1 MSEERGVDG
10 GWPSGW
16 PYPLRYEV
24 ETDVSSDV
32 VVLGGGLAGCFAA
45 IAAARSGA
53 TVSLV
58 DKAATRRSGCVGAG
72 LDHWQEIHIPGVTR
86 VSAEQLTKARGQ
98 NHDGYFREEMNLV
111 MAREAWD
118 RLLDLEQMGIKIRDT
133 EGDYKG
139 AIQRDEETGLL
150 FAHDATA
157 RHSVIF
163 WGAGEFGKR
172 RQGIKPAL
180 HEECRRLGVK
190 IYDRV
195 MATGLL
201 NEGGIPGG
209 PVVGATGVNVRTGEY
224 YVFRAKATILTTG
237 WVSRL
242 WFYAGSEWRTGW
254 GHQGFGAATNTGDGM
269 AMAFRAGAE
278 LINMEASQPGAPGY
292 GSSVGPLPG
301 VSGLSDKRGDSHW
314 PATVIDSKGRQI
326 PTSMPPYRPQN
337 YRLSVGNQA
346 CYLGPGGLDKYDG
359 EALRDLIQAGE
370 VSPPLYLD
378 SPSMAPAD
386 RRVVFEVND
395 RNEAGWANS
404 IKAFETRGHGHNPA
418 GDRVEV
424 QDPVIERYGRE
435 MKWGG
440 SGGGVYVDIEARTTL
455 PGLYAAGDMT
465 PGCVNAPGAAVFGW
479 RAGKSAAKDAGAD
492 APDGQQAG
500 SGAAPISQQER
511 RQVESEKARIYG
523 CLAPKDGVSWR
534 ELNLAV
540 KYVMTTYCNEV
551 KNEEML
557 QEGLAAFRE
566 LREREV
572 PRLSAATPHEL
583 LHAVEVLNL
592 IDIGEAI
599 LHSSLARKA
608 SSRALGFYRP
618 DHPEL
623 DPPEWRKWVSICWQS
638 GDIVTGS
645 RAIGLIGEEV

>member
-1 MSEERGVDG
+1 
-10 GWPSGW
+10 
-16 PYPLRYEV
+16 
-24 ETDVSSDV
+24 
-32 VVLGGGLAGCFAA
+32 
-45 IAAARSGA
+45 
-53 TVSLV
+53 
-58 DKAATRRSGCVGAG
+58 
-72 LDHWQEIHIPGVTR
+72 
-86 VSAEQLTKARGQ
+86 
-98 NHDGYFREEMNLV
+98 
-111 MAREAWD
+111 
-118 RLLDLEQMGIKIRDT
+118 
-133 EGDYKG
+133 
-139 AIQRDEETGLL
+139 
-150 FAHDATA
+150 
-157 RHSVIF
+157 
-163 WGAGEFGKR
+163 
-172 RQGIKPAL
+172 
-180 HEECRRLGVK
+180 
-190 IYDRV
+190 

-209 PVVGATGVNVRTGEY
+209 PVVGATGVNVRTGEF

-242 WFYAGSEWRTGW
+242 WFYAGNEWRTGW

-326 PTSMPPYRPQN
+326 PTAMPPYRPQN

-359 EALRDLIQAGE
+359 EALRDLIQVGE

-404 IKAFETRGHGHNPA
+404 IKAFETRGHGHDPA

-424 QDPVIERYGRE
+424 QDPIIERYGRE

-440 SGGGVYVDIEARTTL
+440 SGGGVYVDTEARTTL

-479 RAGKSAAKDAGAD
+479 RAGRSATTDVGAG
-492 APDGQQAG
+492 APDGREAD
-500 SGAAPISQQER
+500 SSAAPISQQER
-511 RQVESEKARIYG
+511 RQVESEKERIY
-523 CLAPKDGVSWR
+523 
-534 ELNLAV
+534 
-540 KYVMTTYCNEV
+540 
-551 KNEEML
+551 
-557 QEGLAAFRE
+557 
-566 LREREV
+566 
-572 PRLSAATPHEL
+572 RLSGAQRRRFVARTQSRGQVRYDHLLQPGQERGDAARRPCRVLRGARAGGAAPIRDTPHEL

-623 DPPEWRKWVSICWQS
+623 DPPEWRKWVSIRRKS
-638 GDIVTGS
+638 GEIVTS
-645 RAIGLIGEEV
+645 TRAIGLIGEEV

>member
-1 MSEERGVDG
+1 VSMEPGLERP
-10 GWPSGW
+10 WSRGW
-16 PYPLRYEV
+16 PYPVRYEA
-24 ETDVSSDV
+24 ETEVSSDV

-45 IAAARSGA
+45 IAAARKGA
-53 TVSLV
+53 SVTLV

-118 RLLDLEQMGIKIRDT
+118 RLLDLERMGIKIRDT
-133 EGDYKG
+133 EGEYRG
-139 AIQRDEETGLL
+139 AIQRDDETGLL

-163 WGAGEFGKR
+163 WGAGEFGKQ

-180 HEECRRLGVK
+180 HRECKRLGVK

-201 NEGGIPGG
+201 NEGGRPGA
-209 PVVGATGVNVRTGEY
+209 PVIGATGVNVRTGEF

-242 WFYAGSEWRTGW
+242 WFYAGNEWRAGW

-292 GSSVGPLPG
+292 GSGVGPLPG

-314 PATVIDSKGRQI
+314 PATVVDSKGRQI
-326 PTSMPPYRPQN
+326 PTAMPPYRPQN
-337 YRLSVGNQA
+337 YRLSIGNQL

-359 EALRDLIQAGE
+359 EALRKLIHQGR

-378 SPSMAPAD
+378 SPTMAEVD

-404 IKAFETRGHGHNPA
+404 IKALATRGHGHDPA
-418 GDRVEV
+418 ADRVEV
-424 QDPVIERYGRE
+424 QDPIIQRYGRE

-440 SGGGVYVDIEARTTL
+440 SGGGVYIDTDARTTL
-455 PGLYAAGDMT
+455 PRLYAAGDMT

-479 RAGKSAAKDAGAD
+479 RAGWSATAD
-492 APDGQQAG
+492 ALSNDPPVEGVIPMTG
-500 SGAAPISQQER
+500 EER
-511 RQVESEKARIYG
+511 RQVEDEKERIYA
-523 CLAPKDGVSWR
+523 CLRPQDGISWR

-557 QEGLAAFRE
+557 REGLAAFGE
-566 LREREV
+566 LREQEV

-599 LHSSLARKA
+599 IQSSLARKA

-623 DPPEWRKWVSICWQS
+623 DPPEWRRWVSVSKENGEIK
-638 GDIVTGS
+638 IGS
-645 RAIGLIGEEV
+645 RPIGLIGEEV